1 MGTVLDGRGRE
12 QLRLTEVLE
21 TDQGAQLWPF
31 FIEKQLDMGGVP
43 AGRRGAAFSGAKW
56 QNHCRPSLGPLY

>member
-31 FIEKQLDMGGVP
+31 FIEKQPIVDAEKTIVGYELFN
-43 AGRRGAAFSGAKW
+43 R
-56 QNHCRPSLGPLY
+56 SLTYALT